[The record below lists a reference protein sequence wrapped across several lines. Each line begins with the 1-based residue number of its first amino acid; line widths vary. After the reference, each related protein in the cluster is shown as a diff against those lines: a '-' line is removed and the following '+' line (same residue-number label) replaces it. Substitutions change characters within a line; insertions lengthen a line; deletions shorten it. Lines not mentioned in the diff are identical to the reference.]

1 MAAGGATD
9 SDAEMR
15 AFIGVNWRAYEDVW
29 SKVKTSPRLQASRN
43 FSAAVFYL
51 LLAPVSSAISAG
63 LRGPRRIQRHIP
75 VRLLRMEPRGTRPGL
90 VFLQSLRQIDRRPR
104 RRHENPGHRDA
115 GPYRRRADFIRDSG
129 GVDPLAAALG
139 ALAFGASAYWN
150 LSQAVRQAE
159 PAVGMLQSVL
169 AIFLRTDAPS
179 APSR

>member
-43 FSAAVFYL
+43 FSAAVFTSCWLLYRRQYL
-51 LLAPVSSAISAG
+51 LGFAVLGAFNATFLFGFYVWSPAELVLAWFFGRYGKSIVVLAG
-63 LRGPRRIQRHIP
+63 VTKIRDI
-75 VRLLRMEPRGTRPGL
+75 GTLGL
-90 VFLQSLRQIDRRPR
+90 T
-104 RRHENPGHRDA
+104 
-115 GPYRRRADFIRDSG
+115 ADGARTRIRDSG

-169 AIFLRTDAPS
+169 AIFP
-179 APSR
+179 PH